1 MILTACSK
9 NGDWGM
15 VDGVVIPQ
23 CFWIDKGSNVKNT
36 LVQQK
41 DINVN
46 HSLCWIL
53 KISSTLGMASV
64 PCKWEMRINFNAHFP
79 ADFQISKHGSS
90 QDSGIKTIHRSSC
103 FIRHPAPSPNGAVR
117 TRYTSAAPTSSRPDL
132 HVAPR
137 SEPLKVAKLRWEKM
151 SDSNRNLDLES

>member
-1 MILTACSK
+1 
-9 NGDWGM
+9 M

-46 HSLCWIL
+46 HSLWWIL

-103 FIRHPAPSPNGAVR
+103 FIRPPGTIPKRCGPHPVHKCSSNKLKAGSACCTKVR
-117 TRYTSAAPTSSRPDL
+117 TFKSCEASMGKNERLKSQ
-132 HVAPR
+132 PR
-137 SEPLKVAKLRWEKM
+137 SGILR
-151 SDSNRNLDLES
+151 LD